1 MELTRRNFIAGAAA
15 LAGGAVGL
23 GALAGRSSN
32 EASSDA
38 WDEEADVVVVGGGTG
53 QLAALAAAQAGLS
66 VILVEKREMVGGA
79 MAFSGG
85 CAWLANTEFSQAE
98 GDSNEVAKEY
108 LERLQMGMGNEEHI
122 EGYLA
127 NTQGVVDAFKN
138 AGINLQPIDRDGTY
152 HQTWSGGAMLGRS
165 CQVVEDSSAID
176 TSAGGGGRLG
186 AALAT
191 AVPEAG
197 ATVLTKTAA
206 TRLVT
211 QRDDPDAAPQV
222 LGIVAEDSKGSE
234 IRIKA
239 NKGVI
244 LATGGF
250 EWNDDYVKNY
260 LRVPVPRG
268 AALSWPGNTGDGLT
282 MAQSVGAKLNLMAH
296 SYGMTCFTAHAE
308 YAAAHDQMMSIA
320 GNMIMGASGSI
331 VVDKTA
337 RRFCRE
343 DADYVSKTNCFGGY
357 LNRADEEY
365 AANPAWWICD
375 DTCYTENKG
384 VTALTKEFG
393 YPVPEDLSEDEYV
406 FKAETLEELADL
418 IGLDGAQLSKTVA
431 EFNEMASNGTD
442 TLFQRGELYWG
453 GNEPKGLQALNTPPY
468 YAVAMSAG
476 LVGTI
481 GGPLVN
487 SNAQVIHISG
497 DPIKGLYAMGNCA
510 GVGAPGPSY
519 GGEGGTIGPAFAFGI
534 AAVNHIAN
542 GAGESDAQ

>member
-1 MELTRRNFIAGAAA
+1 MEPPSPPPFPKPEQQCSQRRPPRA
-15 LAGGAVGL
+15 
-23 GALAGRSSN
+23 
-32 EASSDA
+32 
-38 WDEEADVVVVGGGTG
+38 
-53 QLAALAAAQAGLS
+53 
-66 VILVEKREMVGGA
+66 
-79 MAFSGG
+79 
-85 CAWLANTEFSQAE
+85 
-98 GDSNEVAKEY
+98 
-108 LERLQMGMGNEEHI
+108 
-122 EGYLA
+122 
-127 NTQGVVDAFKN
+127 
-138 AGINLQPIDRDGTY
+138 
-152 HQTWSGGAMLGRS
+152 
-165 CQVVEDSSAID
+165 
-176 TSAGGGGRLG
+176 
-186 AALAT
+186 
-191 AVPEAG
+191 
-197 ATVLTKTAA
+197 
-206 TRLVT
+206 LVT
-211 QRDDPDAAPQV
+211 QRDDPRRRPQV

-331 VVDKTA
+331 VVDTTA

-393 YPVPEDLSEDEYV
+393 YPVPEDLP
-406 FKAETLEELADL
+406 
-418 IGLDGAQLSKTVA
+418 
-431 EFNEMASNGTD
+431 
-442 TLFQRGELYWG
+442 R
-453 GNEPKGLQALNTPPY
+453 
-468 YAVAMSAG
+468 
-476 LVGTI
+476 
-481 GGPLVN
+481 
-487 SNAQVIHISG
+487 
-497 DPIKGLYAMGNCA
+497 
-510 GVGAPGPSY
+510 
-519 GGEGGTIGPAFAFGI
+519 
-534 AAVNHIAN
+534 
-542 GAGESDAQ
+542 